1 MTHAR
6 ARSLPATLPRRRFL
20 ARAASAA
27 ACGATAGGVS
37 PFAAA
42 ADPTSQ
48 RAAPAGSAAVKLV
61 DSHVHFYDPT
71 RPEGVPWPPKNEPVL
86 YRPVFPAEWETLVAP
101 LGPAAA
107 IVVEASPWVE
117 DNQWVLDL
125 ADRHAA
131 AGRDAGRDGGAAD
144 ATPGIVGV
152 VGNLPL
158 GDAAC
163 AKLIDRFA
171 AHRLFR
177 GVRVNGDK
185 LLAGLADAV
194 FSGHVARLADRGLS
208 VDVNGG
214 DVFAA
219 AVAATDRFPT
229 LSIVIDHVANTRMTP
244 AGPTAEWLDGIARVG
259 DRETVF
265 MKVSGMAESAR
276 RSLQAAKPP
285 VEPAFYLPWLE
296 ASWKAFGERRLMY
309 GSNWPVSDLAA
320 SYAEVFG
327 IVAPF
332 VRSRGPEAERWFF
345 TEASRLAYRW
355 T

>member
-1 MTHAR
+1 MTHATD
-6 ARSLPATLPRRRFL
+6 RSLPCALPRRRFL

-27 ACGATAGGVS
+27 ACGAVTGAIS
-37 PFAAA
+37 PLAAA
-42 ADPTSQ
+42 PV
-48 RAAPAGSAAVKLV
+48 GSAALKLV
-61 DSHVHFYDPT
+61 DSHVHFYDPA

-86 YRPVFPAEWETLVAP
+86 YRPVFPAEWEKLVAP
-101 LGPAAA
+101 HGPAAA

-131 AGRDAGRDGGAAD
+131 AGRDAARGD

-158 GDAAC
+158 DDAAC

-229 LSIVIDHVANTRMTP
+229 LRIVIDHVANTRMTP
-244 AGPTAEWLDGIARVG
+244 EGPSAEWLDGIARVG
-259 DRETVF
+259 ERETVF

-276 RSLQAAKPP
+276 RSLKVAKPP
-285 VEPAFYLPWLE
+285 VEPGFYLPWLE

-320 SYAEVFG
+320 TYAEVFG

-332 VRSRGPEAERWFF
+332 VRSRGPDAERWFF

>member
-1 MTHAR
+1 MTHDSN
-6 ARSLPATLPRRRFL
+6 RSLPCLLPRRRL
-20 ARAASAA
+20 LGGAASAA
-27 ACGATAGGVS
+27 ACAAVSGAAS

-42 ADPTSQ
+42 ADPATQ
-48 RAAPAGSAAVKLV
+48 PAAVVPKIV

-71 RPEGVPWPPKNEPVL
+71 RSEGVPWPAKNDAVL
-86 YRPVFPAEWETLVAP
+86 YRPVFPEEWEKLVAP

-131 AGRDAGRDGGAAD
+131 SGRDAGRGD
-144 ATPGIVGV
+144 AHSGIVGV

-158 GDAAC
+158 DDAAC

-171 AHRLFR
+171 THRLFR

-185 LLAGLADAV
+185 LLAGLGDAV
-194 FSGHVARLADRGLS
+194 FSRHVADLADRGLS

-219 AVAATDRFPT
+219 AVAATDRHPT
-229 LSIVIDHVANTRMTP
+229 LRIVVDHVANTRMTP
-244 AGPTAEWLDGIARVG
+244 EGPTPEWLDGIARVG
-259 DRETVF
+259 ERDTVF

-276 RSLQAAKPP
+276 RSMKAAKAP
-285 VEPAFYLPWLE
+285 VDPRFYLPWLE
-296 ASWKAFGERRLMY
+296 ASWKTFGERRLMY

-320 SYAEVFG
+320 TYAEVFG

-332 VRSRGPEAERWFF
+332 VRSRGPEAERWFY